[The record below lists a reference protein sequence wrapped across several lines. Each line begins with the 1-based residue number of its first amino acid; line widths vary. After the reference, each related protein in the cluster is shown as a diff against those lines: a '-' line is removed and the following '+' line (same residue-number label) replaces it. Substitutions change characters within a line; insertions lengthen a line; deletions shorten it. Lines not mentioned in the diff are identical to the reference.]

1 MRIAI
6 NTLAVTSE
14 RGRVLTYLV
23 EMMAALERI
32 DSGDEFL
39 LVVGQQHRHPFG
51 PFAGRGKVRI
61 EEVWLPRAWRSLRIL
76 QEQAS
81 IPKIVSRW
89 GADVLLCPEGVAS
102 LRSACPQVVVM
113 HDALWQ
119 VVLDG
124 LPFARRQYL
133 EWIIPRSLRKAKRVI
148 TVSKT
153 ACLHL
158 VERGL
163 LDLEKADVVPLGVNR
178 LAMFERPAP
187 DGILERLGSGY
198 YLFVGD
204 LYTYKGV
211 HRIFDAMAL
220 LQRNFGLDRDL
231 VVVGS
236 DPWGHRRHLESRVHE
251 LGLENRVHFLGGV
264 DHGRLGWIYE
274 RAFCLVHP
282 SEVEASP
289 MPVLEAMVCGTPVV
303 ASNRT
308 AMPEVTG
315 DAGIIVGIESAGEM
329 IWALRRMEEPSV
341 RARFVE
347 LGRARAAQF
356 TWDDVAA
363 RTLGVLRCA
372 AGVAPAQPARTV
384 ARRVGAET

>member
-1 MRIAI
+1 LRIAI

-14 RGRVLTYLV
+14 RGGILTYLV
-23 EMMAALERI
+23 ELMGSLARI
-32 DSGDEFL
+32 DADDDFL
-39 LVVGQQHRHPFG
+39 LVVGGLNRRLFEPL
-51 PFAGRGKVRI
+51 AGQGRVQL
-61 EEVWLPRAWRSLRIL
+61 EEVWFPHDWRSLRVL
-76 QEQAS
+76 QEQAA

-89 GADVLLCPEGVAS
+89 GADVLLCPVGAAS

-119 VVLDG
+119 VVLDH
-124 LPFARRQYL
+124 LPFVRRQYL
-133 EWIIPRSLRKAKRVI
+133 QWIVPRSLRKANRVI
-148 TVSKT
+148 TVSRT
-153 ACLHL
+153 ACCHL

-163 LDLEKADVVPLGVNR
+163 LDPEKADVVPLGVNR
-178 LAMFERPAP
+178 LSMFERPAP
-187 DGILERLGSGY
+187 EGLFERVGSGY

-231 VVVGS
+231 VVVGR
-236 DPWGHRRHLESRVHE
+236 DPWGHRSHLEARVRE
-251 LGLENRVHFLGGV
+251 LGMENRVHFLGGV
-264 DHGRLGWIYE
+264 DHGCLGWIYE
-274 RAFCLVHP
+274 RAFCLIHP
-282 SEVEASP
+282 SEVEANP
-289 MPVLEAMVCGTPVV
+289 MPVLEAMSCGTPVV

-315 DAGIIVGIESAGEM
+315 DAGIIVGIESVGEM
-329 IWALRRMEEPSV
+329 IWALRRLEEPSV
-341 RARFVE
+341 RARFME

-363 RTLGVLRCA
+363 RTLRILRHA